1 MTWRAPAA
9 PAWVLITVI
18 AAGTAR
24 LPAAAALTVTAKS
37 RAVAPGEIVVLTI
50 TGASTAPRAR
60 VFGRELR
67 AFAAEGGAWTV
78 LVGIDLDVKPGKYTV
93 AIDAGADKASHLLDV
108 AAKQFRTRTLKVDE
122 AFVNPSAA
130 SQLRIADEAKLIA
143 AIWEESAKV
152 PLWNGPFI
160 RPVSE
165 PANSAF
171 GTRSVFNGQPRSA
184 HGGADFLSPAGT
196 PVKSPNGGKVMLAR
210 ELYYSGNTVI
220 VDHGMGVL
228 SFFGHLSAMTVSRGD
243 RVETGQVVGRVGATG
258 RVTGPHLHWT
268 LRVSGARVD
277 PLALLALLGR
287 E

>member
-1 MTWRAPAA
+1 MRWWAPVA
-9 PAWVLITVI
+9 PVWVLSAVI
-18 AAGTAR
+18 GAAAAR

-50 TGASTAPRAR
+50 AGASTAPRAR

-67 AFAAEGGAWTV
+67 AFPGEGGAWTV

-93 AIDAGADKASHLLDV
+93 AIDAGADKVSHVLEV

-196 PVKSPNGGKVMLAR
+196 PVKSPNGGKVLLAR

-243 RVETGQVVGRVGATG
+243 RVETGQAVGRVGATG

>member
-1 MTWRAPAA
+1 MTRLVAAAPIWVLSVALLAASPSAPA
-9 PAWVLITVI
+9 T
-18 AAGTAR
+18 
-24 LPAAAALTVTAKS
+24 ALTVTAKF
-37 RAVAPGEIVVLTI
+37 RTVAPGEIVLLTI
-50 TGASTAPRAR
+50 AGATTGPRAR

-67 AFAAEGGAWTV
+67 AYPAEAGAWTV
-78 LVGIDLDVKPGKYTV
+78 IIGIDLDVKPGQHTV
-93 AIDAGADKASHLLDV
+93 AIAAGADKASHVLDV
-108 AAKQFRTRTLKVDE
+108 VTKQFRTRTLKVDN

-143 AIWEESAKV
+143 AIWEESAPA

-171 GTRSVFNGQPRSA
+171 GTRSIFNGQPRSA

-196 PVKSPNGGKVMLAR
+196 PVKSPNAGKVMLAR
-210 ELYYSGNTVI
+210 ALYYSGNTVI
-220 VDHGMGVL
+220 VDHGVGVL
-228 SFFGHLSAMTVSRGD
+228 SFFGHLSSMTVSRGD
-243 RVETGQVVGRVGATG
+243 RVETGQVVGKVGATG